1 MNPLTE
7 RLALAIVPRVGFAYI
22 RLLHAT
28 MRLEFRGTEHLDEAR
43 RHPGQYI
50 LAFWHSRFVMMP
62 YAYPGDR
69 ITVLSSR
76 HRDSE
81 LLARILLRFGLDLS
95 KGSSTR
101 GGAAGLLEILRK
113 VKRGY
118 DVGMTP
124 DGPKGPRRRVKVGV
138 VAAARLSGLP
148 IVPVTFSASPAGRLR
163 SWDRTLVPRPYSR
176 GVFVY
181 GEPIAVPRDAEGGG
195 EETYRL
201 RLESELDRLTDAL
214 DEEMGIGPEEPR
226 PPETAP

>member
-1 MNPLTE
+1 
-7 RLALAIVPRVGFAYI
+7 VGFAYI

-28 MRLEFRGTEHLDEAR
+28 MRLEYRGKEHLDAAR
-43 RHPGQYI
+43 RSPGQYI

-62 YAYPGDR
+62 YAYTGDR

-81 LLARILLRFGLDLS
+81 MLARILLRFGLDLS
-95 KGSSTR
+95 KGSSSR

-124 DGPKGPRRRVKVGV
+124 DGPKGPRRRVKAGV

-148 IVPVTFSASPAGRLR
+148 IVPVTFCAAPARRLR
-163 SWDRTLVPRPYSR
+163 SWDRTLVPRPYAR

-181 GEPIAVPRDAEGGG
+181 GEPIAVPRETEGDDD
-195 EETYRL
+195 ETYRL
-201 RLESELDRLTDAL
+201 RLEADLDRLTDAL
-214 DEEMGIGPEEPR
+214 DEELGIGPEEPR
-226 PPETAP
+226 PPATAA

>member
-1 MNPLTE
+1 MNPASE
-7 RLALAIVPRVGFAYI
+7 RLLLAVAPRIGYAYI

-28 MRLEFRGTEHLDEAR
+28 MRFDVRGREHLEDAR
-43 RHPGQYI
+43 RDPGRFI

-62 YAYPGDR
+62 YSYPGEK

-81 LLARILLRFGLDLS
+81 LLARILERFGLDLT

-124 DGPKGPRRRVKVGV
+124 DGPKGPRRRVKPGV
-138 VAAARLSGLP
+138 VAVARFSGLP
-148 IVPVTFSASPAGRLR
+148 IVPVTFSASRGRRLR
-163 SWDRTLVPRPYSR
+163 SWDRTLLPCPFSR

-181 GEPIAVPRDAEGGG
+181 GTPIRVPRETGEDG
-195 EETYRL
+195 EEPFRL
-201 RLESELDRLTDAL
+201 LLESELDRLTDDL
-214 DEEMGIGPEEPR
+214 DRELGIGAEEPR
-226 PPETAP
+226 PPAASP